1 MNALNE
7 LYQQV
12 ILDHNRK
19 PRNFRVMETADRVAT
34 GDNPLCGDK
43 IEVYVKLNGDVID
56 DVSFQGSGC
65 AISQSSAS
73 LMTTSVIGKSID
85 EALELFSGFHDM
97 VTSEVESPVDREK
110 LGKLRAFGGVR
121 EFPSRVKCANLSWHT
136 LRAALTDRAPDSVT
150 TE

>member
-1 MNALNE
+1 MADLSE

-19 PRNFRVMETADRVAT
+19 PRNFRVMEDADLIGS

-43 IEVYVKLNGDVID
+43 IKVFVKVAGDIIE
-56 DVSFQGSGC
+56 DVSFSGSGC
-65 AISQSSAS
+65 AISQASAS
-73 LMTTSVIGKSID
+73 LMTTSVRGKTVAEAKDLFERFHAMVMTEIGEPID
-85 EALELFSGFHDM
+85 ETG
-97 VTSEVESPVDREK
+97 
-110 LGKLRAFGGVR
+110 LGKLKAFAGVR

-136 LRAALTDRAPDSVT
+136 LRSALESHPDPVS

>member
-1 MNALNE
+1 MSALNE

-19 PRNFRVMETADRVAT
+19 PRNFRAMEEADHAAR

-43 IEVYVKLNGDVID
+43 IEVYVKLSADKIE

-73 LMTTSVIGKSID
+73 LMTTSVVGKSVD
-85 EALELFSGFHDM
+85 EALELFSRFHNM
-97 VTSEVESPVDREK
+97 VTSEVDSPIDEK
-110 LGKLRAFGGVR
+110 GLGKLRAFGGVR

-136 LRAALTDRAPDSVT
+136 LRAALESESDPVT

>member
-1 MNALNE
+1 MSALTE

-19 PRNFRVMETADRVAT
+19 PRNFRVMEQADRVAT

-43 IEVYVKLNGDVID
+43 IAVYLKLNGDVIE

-73 LMTTSVIGKSID
+73 LMTTSVIGKSIED
-85 EALELFSGFHDM
+85 ALKLFENFHDM
-97 VTSEVESPVDREK
+97 VTSAVDSPIDKDK

-136 LRAALTDRAPDSVT
+136 LRAALRDSTSDSVT

>member
-19 PRNFRVMETADRVAT
+19 PRNFRIMEEADKVVT

-43 IEVYVKLNGDVID
+43 IEVYVKLRDNVIE

-85 EALELFSGFHDM
+85 EALELFSSFHDM
-97 VTSEVESPVDREK
+97 VTSEIDSPIDKES

-136 LRAALTDRAPDSVT
+136 LRAALDSESGAIT

>member
-1 MNALNE
+1 MADLTE

-19 PRNFRVMETADRVAT
+19 PRNFRVIEDADRVSF

-43 IEVYVKLNGDVID
+43 IKVYLKLNGNVIE
-56 DVSFQGSGC
+56 DVSFHGSGC

-73 LMTTSVIGKSID
+73 LMTQSVLRKTVEEAIDLFTRFHSMVTTEIGSAID
-85 EALELFSGFHDM
+85 ETG
-97 VTSEVESPVDREK
+97 

-136 LRAALTDRAPDSVT
+136 LRSALESGIDPVS

>member
-1 MNALNE
+1 MSALTE

-19 PRNFRVMETADRVAT
+19 PRNFRVMEAADRVAT

-43 IEVYVKLNGDVID
+43 IDVYVKLNGDVIE

-73 LMTTSVIGKSID
+73 LMTTSVIGKTVG
-85 EALELFSGFHDM
+85 EALKLFSDFHDM
-97 VTSEVESPVDREK
+97 VTSEVDSPINKEE

-136 LRAALTDRAPDSVT
+136 LRAALESESESVT